1 MLNLDEYQV
10 VCDTY
15 GRLNYSNFVYHYLH
29 FRKCRIAELEK
40 MEEEGK
46 KIRGFM
52 EYPNI
57 MALQDLSSRINEDH
71 QMLDELVIYNGP
83 TDKANRIINIIESK
97 HHQFAHNF
105 YWNSTTGEKYYQMDI
120 IKDGRI
126 EFAHKKDV
134 LAYLCQDISDYI
146 EENVCAIEL
155 GDNPDA
161 AILTFKIWL
170 RQVVSDG
177 CNEPFKKRWEQFRK
191 YNLLLPCKRTV
202 MKAGKFIK
210 MIDPKLTDA
219 QVSILASD
227 ICDLARLYDASSG
240 DVKVGSGSDFATVY
254 TLAATFTSCMQGKPS
269 NYFELYKKLDQCR
282 IAYIESEDG
291 YLLGRAL
298 LWDEVYTERGS
309 LVKVMDRVYANN
321 PETEATL
328 KRWAVEN
335 GYLYRDVKGQFSNGE
350 RSLELNLYV
359 DLSEQDIKPEEMVS
373 LPYMDTFKMYNFDGK
388 LRSWGVNGHS
398 LTTQD
403 GRVCGVN
410 VKEK

>member
-1 MLNLDEYQV
+1 MLDLADYQV
-10 VCDTY
+10 VCGEY
-15 GRLNYSNFVYHYLH
+15 GQLNYDNFVHHYLH

-46 KIRGFM
+46 KITGFL

-57 MALQDLSSRINEDH
+57 MALQDLSSRISEDH
-71 QMLDELVIYNGP
+71 QLLDELVIYNGP
-83 TDKANRIINIIESK
+83 TDKANKIINIVESRHSK
-97 HHQFAHNF
+97 FSHSF
-105 YWNSTTGEKYYQMDI
+105 YWNSTTGEKYYQVDI
-120 IKDGRI
+120 IKDGQI

-134 LAYLCQDISDYI
+134 MAYLCQDISDYI
-146 EENVCAIEL
+146 EENICAIEL
-155 GDNPDA
+155 GDNPNA
-161 AILTFKIWL
+161 AIATFKAWL
-170 RQVVSDG
+170 RQIVSEG

-191 YNLLLPCKRTV
+191 YNLLLPCKRTRV
-202 MKAGKFIK
+202 KAGKFIK
-210 MIDPKLTDA
+210 MIDPKLTEA

-240 DVKVGSGSDFATVY
+240 DVKVSGEYFDTIY
-254 TLAATFTSCMQGKPS
+254 TISATFNSCMQGKGS
-269 NYFELYKKLDQCR
+269 GYFELYKRMSQCR

-298 LWDEVYTERGS
+298 LWDEVFTERGS
-309 LVKVMDRVYANN
+309 MVKIMDRVYANN
-321 PETEATL
+321 PETEAAL
-328 KRWAVEN
+328 KKWAVEN
-335 GYLYRDVKGQFSNGE
+335 GYLYKDVKGQFSNGE

-359 DLSEQDIKPEEMVS
+359 DLSEQDIKPEDMEL

-388 LRSWGVNGHS
+388 LRSWSAEGRS

-403 GRVCGVN
+403 GKVLGVN